1 MRTPTYLIALL
12 FLFMTS
18 HAQAQ
23 FCLDGKCYGGPQQT
37 VVRSQAPVLNGVTRV
52 VDGAAVV
59 VQAPVQIA
67 SNVAR
72 TAYQVTGAI
81 VNRDPAAYSHALRE
95 ATIQAQ
101 RGRVGH
107 FLGCA
112 PGATFSG
119 VGNSFSANQPNH
131 CTTRRGTLVARAVV
145 RGSDGRYYW
154 SAHYR

>member
-18 HAQAQ
+18 QAQAQ

-52 VDGAAVV
+52 VDGAAVI

-72 TAYQVTGAI
+72 TAYRAAGAI
-81 VNRDPAAYSHALRE
+81 VNRDPVTGSNCVQSSSQTVLAPRNAIRSVGTRLFRF
-95 ATIQAQ
+95 
-101 RGRVGH
+101 GR
-107 FLGCA
+107 C
-112 PGATFSG
+112 
-119 VGNSFSANQPNH
+119 
-131 CTTRRGTLVARAVV
+131 R
-145 RGSDGRYYW
+145 
-154 SAHYR
+154 